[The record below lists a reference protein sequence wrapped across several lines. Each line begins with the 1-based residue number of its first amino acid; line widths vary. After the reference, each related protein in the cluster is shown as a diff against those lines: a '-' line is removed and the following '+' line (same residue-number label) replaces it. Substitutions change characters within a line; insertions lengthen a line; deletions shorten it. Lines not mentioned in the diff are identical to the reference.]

1 MAYARARRV
10 HKPGLPAKVEQPASI
25 PAKEIFL
32 QHYERN
38 YREREAR
45 QTAGLS
51 VKDLAQ
57 ARLDDP
63 EFDARCDDIENAIL
77 DKIEERVVDMSRDD
91 PATAR
96 WVLERRRPEKYGNKQ
111 RLDINVRDVSK
122 LSDEDLE
129 SYILQCQGKTKR

>member
-1 MAYARARRV
+1 MTVRARRI
-10 HKPGLPAKVEQPASI
+10 HKPGVPAKVEQPASV
-25 PAKEIFL
+25 PALDIFL
-32 QHYERN
+32 THYERN
-38 YREREAR
+38 FREREAR

-51 VKDLAQ
+51 ARDVSQ
-57 ARLDDP
+57 ARVDDP
-63 EFDARCDDIENAIL
+63 AFDEKCRDIEEQIL

-129 SYILQCQGKTKR
+129 RYILQCQGSSKR